1 MSPFTIYLIHPT
13 TIKDSTSEPS
23 YKVDNL
29 QSQTG
34 RVGPS
39 HHSSLL
45 SFLGILP
52 LFTLRQFN
60 IFLMLLG
67 IWVCLFLIKVTF
79 GTSRLLLL
87 FYSQILKNHNKKI
100 PTIFIYR
107 ANRTEFLQMGAAKP
121 HILLCAPDWT
131 VDESF
136 CLGISQWKPAST
148 LINKKTEDGK
158 EFSNGVPSQIR

>member
-1 MSPFTIYLIHPT
+1 MNRKLKKRGHIHLMLFPRPGITMWIEQTSKQSMYQCPLSPSTWFIQLKLRIPPLNLPIKLTIFNHRLDVWVHLI
-13 TIKDSTSEPS
+13 I
-23 YKVDNL
+23 VVFFL
-29 QSQTG
+29 
-34 RVGPS
+34 
-39 HHSSLL
+39 
-45 SFLGILP
+45 FLGILP

-107 ANRTEFLQMGAAKP
+107 ANRTEFLQIGAAKP
-121 HILLCAPDWT
+121 HILLCAPD
-131 VDESF
+131 
-136 CLGISQWKPAST
+136 
-148 LINKKTEDGK
+148 
-158 EFSNGVPSQIR
+158 